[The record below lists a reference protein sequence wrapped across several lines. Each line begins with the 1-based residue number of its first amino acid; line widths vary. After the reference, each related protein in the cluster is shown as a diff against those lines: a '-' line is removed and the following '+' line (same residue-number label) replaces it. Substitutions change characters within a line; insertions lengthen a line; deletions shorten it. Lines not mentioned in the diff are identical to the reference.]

1 MLLTTLEII
10 ATLTGVGFAIL
21 AAMRNRLC
29 WIAGAVSSAL
39 VAVLSGMAK
48 LPMQSALQVFFVGMA
63 LYGWWSWTRS
73 SSEGEL
79 QIGRWPLLRH
89 LGVGVALTVLSLAS
103 ARLLARETDE
113 AWPLLDSFTT
123 WFSLFATWLQAR
135 GLLENWLYW
144 IVIDALLMFLFYER
158 ERPFLALLNLLFI
171 GIAAAGFVAWR
182 RRLTLQAVP
191 A

>member
-1 MLLTTLEII
+1 MLLTTLEIL
-10 ATLTGVGFAIL
+10 ALLTGVGYAIL

-39 VAVLSGMAK
+39 VAVLSGLGK
-48 LPMQSALQVFFVGMA
+48 LPMQSALQVFYVVMS

-73 SSEGEL
+73 TSEGEL
-79 QIGRWPLLRH
+79 QVGRWPLLRH
-89 LGVGVALTVLSLAS
+89 LGVGLALTVLSFAS
-103 ARLLARETDE
+103 ASVLARETDE

-144 IVIDALLMFLFYER
+144 MIIDVVLVFLFFER

-182 RRLTLQAVP
+182 RRLTVQALP

>member
-1 MLLTTLEII
+1 MLTTLEIL
-10 ATLTGVGFAIL
+10 ALLTGVGYAIL

-39 VAVLSGMAK
+39 VAVLSGLAK
-48 LPMQSALQVFFVGMA
+48 LPMQSALQVFYVGMS

-73 SSEGEL
+73 SSQGEL
-79 QIGRWPLLRH
+79 QVGRWPWLRH
-89 LGVGVALTVLSLAS
+89 LGIGLALTVLSIAS

-113 AWPLLDSFTT
+113 AWPLLDSLTT

-144 IVIDALLMFLFYER
+144 IVIDVVLVFLFYER
-158 ERPFLALLNLLFI
+158 GRPLLALLNLLFI

-182 RRLTLQAVP
+182 RRITLQAVP